1 MHLSQL
7 TEIAFIMVAAL
18 SGGIILTRLKQ
29 PAVLGYLLAGFIL
42 GPSCLGLFENKE
54 AIEVLA
60 ELGVLML
67 LFLVGLE
74 LDLKTFQEKWKV
86 TMGSVVL
93 QIFLC
98 VLVTVLLK
106 FVFDWSLQK
115 AILLAFVI
123 SLSSTAVSIKMLEET
138 GELNTDTGRLALG
151 VLIAQDLAFVPMVL
165 LLRSF
170 AAVTNS
176 SLNTLFSSITIVL
189 SFVFLAALLWYLGGR
204 KEAIKMPFMK
214 QFKNSGDLA
223 PLSGMAFCFGLSALA
238 GIIGISAAYGAFVAG
253 IILGNSTI
261 KNKLIKTAH
270 PIQSILVMI
279 FFLSIGL
286 LLDFSFIWNN
296 IGKVVVLL
304 LLMTVFKTFLN
315 ISIFHLFRIS
325 WHQAFLCGVML
336 AQIGEFSFLLATIG
350 MDLSIIDEEG
360 KKLVITL
367 TALSLAFSP
376 IWMTT
381 VRRLKE
387 IPIAY
392 RRRRMS
398 LREAMDHVY
407 GPEMS
412 RVRESYA
419 TVRETFQSA
428 TDKSEPSPAK
438 EDNKENN
445 DAPSS

>member
-1 MHLSQL
+1 VHLSQL
-7 TEIAFIMVAAL
+7 TEIALIMVAAL
-18 SGGIILTRLKQ
+18 LGGITLTRLKQ

-54 AIEVLA
+54 AIGVLA

-86 TMGSVVL
+86 TMGSVIL
-93 QIFLC
+93 QITLS
-98 VLVTVLLK
+98 VLVMLLLK
-106 FVFDWSLQK
+106 FFFDWSFQK
-115 AILLAFVI
+115 AVLLAFVI

-151 VLIAQDLAFVPMVL
+151 VLISQDLAFVPMVL

-170 AAVTNS
+170 AVVANENI
-176 SLNTLFSSITIVL
+176 NTIFSGFTIVL
-189 SFVFLAALLWYLGGR
+189 SFIFLGALLWYLGGR
-204 KEAIKMPFMK
+204 KESLRIPFIKQLK
-214 QFKNSGDLA
+214 RSGDLA
-223 PLSGMAFCFGLSALA
+223 PLSGMAFCFGLAALA

-253 IILGNSTI
+253 IILGNSNM
-261 KNKLIKTAH
+261 KDKLIKTAH

-286 LLDFSFIWNN
+286 LLDFSFIWDN
-296 IGKVVVLL
+296 IGKVVFLL

-336 AQIGEFSFLLATIG
+336 AQIGEFSFLLTTIG
-350 MDLSIIDEEG
+350 MDINIIDIEG
-360 KKLVITL
+360 QKLVITL

-387 IPIAY
+387 IPVAY
-392 RRRRMS
+392 RRRRLS

-419 TVRETFQSA
+419 TMRDSFQSSA
-428 TDKSEPSPAK
+428 EKNDSSPSQK
-438 EDNKENN
+438 EEKKN
-445 DAPSS
+445 DTSSS